1 MSLSRQVLGVG
12 IRKRKEMKNKLLL
25 LGCLVPIIVVLT
37 IPHVYAESDSKRA
50 RDGFTDGSN
59 AASGDVQNGNPF
71 NPVCDLNGIHT
82 SDGQHTT
89 IYCNSWNEGYA
100 SAWNQL
106 YQPPSQQ
113 PVQNV
118 GPGGSGQQSS
128 PNIIL
133 QCKNVVNCN
142 PDTTQRTDQNG
153 EVTTR

>member
-1 MSLSRQVLGVG
+1 MN
-12 IRKRKEMKNKLLL
+12 NKLLILGGLIPILVL
-25 LGCLVPIIVVLT
+25 LV
-37 IPHVYAESDSKRA
+37 IPHVFAESDSKRA

-59 AASGDVQNGNPF
+59 AARDDVQNGNSF
-71 NPVCDLNGIHT
+71 NPVCDPNGIHT

-89 IYCNSWNEGYA
+89 IYCNAWNEGYT
-100 SAWNQL
+100 STWNQL

-113 PVQNV
+113 QPAQNV

-142 PDTTQRTDQNG
+142 PNTAQKTDQNG
-153 EVTTR
+153 EVTTK